1 MIQDDNDSV
10 VYVGGQWG
18 CRKYLLVFIDVMSKM
33 ASLYHQSQM
42 YLMQEGDKDAKVPYL
57 I

>member
-18 CRKYLLVFIDVMSKM
+18 CRKYLLVFIDVKSKM